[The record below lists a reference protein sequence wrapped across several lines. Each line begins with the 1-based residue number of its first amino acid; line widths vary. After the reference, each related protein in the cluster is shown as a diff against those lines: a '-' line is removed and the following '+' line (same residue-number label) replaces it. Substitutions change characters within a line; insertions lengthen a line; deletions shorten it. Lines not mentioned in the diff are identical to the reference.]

1 MAYSPPDKINQ
12 LVTHTDLI
20 KLKPCLEEIKNQGY
34 ALRDPSFGGGTDPLR
49 SQYDDGL
56 DALAVALPYN
66 GEVLGCINIAW
77 LRKAVDL
84 DSIKS
89 NYLKPLQLAAREI
102 VKKYIATIGED

>member
-1 MAYSPPDKINQ
+1 MGSEMCIRDR
-12 LVTHTDLI
+12 LVTNTDLI

-66 GEVLGCINIAW
+66 GE
-77 LRKAVDL
+77 
-84 DSIKS
+84 S
-89 NYLKPLQLAAREI
+89 
-102 VKKYIATIGED
+102 